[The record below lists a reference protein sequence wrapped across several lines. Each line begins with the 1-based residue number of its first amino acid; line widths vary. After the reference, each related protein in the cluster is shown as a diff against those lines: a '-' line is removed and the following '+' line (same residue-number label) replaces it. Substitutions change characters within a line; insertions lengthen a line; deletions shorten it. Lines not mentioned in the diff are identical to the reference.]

1 MKIMTV
7 LGTRPEIIRLCLI
20 IKKLDLLC
28 AHILVHTGQNYTES
42 LNDVFFR
49 ELGLRKPNYSL
60 GIQEKTFGA
69 QIGHILE
76 KTEEIL
82 LKENPDRFLVLGDTN
97 SALSAFIAERYGIP
111 VFHMEAGNRC
121 YDLKVPE
128 EVNRKMIDAISTW
141 SFPYTPGSREN
152 LIKEGKDKRKIY
164 LSGNPI
170 KEVLAAFES
179 EIEDSNILNVLRIEK
194 QDYFL
199 VTLHRAENVDV
210 KERLI
215 ELMEGL
221 VAVAK
226 KYRKPIICSTHPRTR
241 DKLSRY
247 GLDYSEDIRF
257 LEPLGFFDFVKLEKN
272 AKCVLTDSGTVQE
285 ECCLFHVPTVTLR
298 DSTERPET
306 IECGSNILSGI
317 DKEKVVNCV
326 DLMNVSNRNWQIP
339 EGYNVPDVSDRMVK
353 HLLGGEWFV

>member
-1 MKIMTV
+1 
-7 LGTRPEIIRLCLI
+7 
-20 IKKLDLLC
+20 
-28 AHILVHTGQNYTES
+28 
-42 LNDVFFR
+42 LN
-49 ELGLRKPNYSL
+49 
-60 GIQEKTFGA
+60 
-69 QIGHILE
+69 ILE
-76 KTEEIL
+76 
-82 LKENPDRFLVLGDTN
+82 
-97 SALSAFIAERYGIP
+97 
-111 VFHMEAGNRC
+111 
-121 YDLKVPE
+121 
-128 EVNRKMIDAISTW
+128 
-141 SFPYTPGSREN
+141 
-152 LIKEGKDKRKIY
+152 
-164 LSGNPI
+164 
-170 KEVLAAFES
+170 
-179 EIEDSNILNVLRIEK
+179 IEK
-194 QDYFL
+194 GNYFL

-221 VAVAK
+221 VAVAN

-247 GLDYSEDIRF
+247 GLDYSEDIQF

-326 DLMNVSNRNWQIP
+326 DLMSISDRNWQIP
-339 EGYNVPDVSDRMVK
+339 EGYDVTDVSDRMVK

>member
-1 MKIMTV
+1 
-7 LGTRPEIIRLCLI
+7 LI

-69 QIGHILE
+69 QIGRIME

-82 LKENPDRFLVLGDTN
+82 LKEKPDRFLVLGDTN

-128 EVNRKMIDAISTW
+128 EVNRKMIDAIATW

-152 LIKEGKDKRKIY
+152 LIKEGKEKRKISI
-164 LSGNPI
+164 SGNPI
-170 KEVLAAFES
+170 KEVLTAFES
-179 EIEDSNILNVLRIEK
+179 EIEASKILNILEIEK
-194 QDYFL
+194 GNYFL

-221 VAVAK
+221 AAVAK
-226 KYRKPIICSTHPRTR
+226 KNHKPIICSTHPRTR

-257 LEPLGFFDFVKLEKN
+257 LEPLGFFDFVKLERN

-285 ECCLFHVPTVTLR
+285 ECCLFRVPTVTLR

-317 DKEKVVNCV
+317 DRRKVLDCV
-326 DLMNVSNRNWQIP
+326 DLMSVSDRNWLIP
-339 EGYNVPDVSDRMVK
+339 EGYDVTDVSERMVK